1 MDAKKRKILLIFM
14 EVTSLAMSLPLL
26 YWGTLN
32 LILAPIENAYYTSRV
47 PIIPIWGVVALII
60 VVNIIWIM
68 LMKLCPKE
76 KIDVKIVLTL
86 LVLTVSVAILSGF
99 VVIEALSK
107 AFA

>member
-1 MDAKKRKILLIFM
+1 MGAKKRKILLIFM
-14 EVTSLAMSLPLL
+14 EVISLAMSLPLL

-32 LILAPIENAYYTSRV
+32 LILDPIEKAYYTSRV
-47 PIIPIWGVVALII
+47 PVIPVWGAVALII

-76 KIDVKIVLTL
+76 NINIKIVLTL
-86 LVLTVSVAILSGF
+86 LVLTISAAILSGF